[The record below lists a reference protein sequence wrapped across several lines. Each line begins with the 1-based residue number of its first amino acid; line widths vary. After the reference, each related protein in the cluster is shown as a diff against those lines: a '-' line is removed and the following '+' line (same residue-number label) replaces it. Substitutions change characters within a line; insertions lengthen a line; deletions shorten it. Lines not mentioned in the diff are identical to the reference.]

1 LNEVNAI
8 SEQPLVSI
16 VIPCYNQGR
25 FLKEAILSIRN
36 LDYPNSETI
45 LIDDGSTDNTAEIAR
60 SFPWVKYFF
69 QNNQGLPAAR
79 NAGFALSKGQFLIFL
94 DADDWL
100 CPEAISRNLVFLMAN
115 PALAM
120 VSGCHNVTNANG
132 EITYEVSE
140 LVKSK
145 HYVCLLRRNYIGNPA
160 AVLYPRWI
168 IEEFPFDTLPDV
180 KACEDYDQYL
190 KISRKYPVLH
200 HREKI
205 SFYRKHD
212 ANMSNDSKLMLVS
225 VLNVLKRQKPFL
237 RNEEE
242 RQALNVGRKQW
253 TNLYMSLLHKEIADK
268 GLTKLS
274 LADVKTI
281 LHFNIEFSRIM
292 TNDMLKKLK
301 KFIKVQL
308 KV

>member
-1 LNEVNAI
+1 LNEVNPI
-8 SEQPLVSI
+8 SEYPLVSI

-25 FLKEAILSIRN
+25 FLKEALFSIKN
-36 LDYPNSETI
+36 LDYPNTETI
-45 LIDDGSTDNTAEIAR
+45 LIDDGSTDNTAEIAA
-60 SFPWVKYFF
+60 SYPWVKYFF
-69 QNNQGLPAAR
+69 QENQGLPAAR
-79 NAGFALSKGQFLIFL
+79 NAGVGHSKGQFLIFL

-100 CPEAISRNLVFLMAN
+100 YPEAISRNLVFLRAN
-115 PALAM
+115 PSLAM
-120 VSGCHNVTNANG
+120 VSGCHNVTNVNG

-168 IEEFPFDTLPDV
+168 IDEFPFDTSPEV

-205 SFYRKHD
+205 SYYRKHD

-225 VLNVLKRQKPFL
+225 VLNVLKRQKPL
-237 RNEEE
+237 LKNEEE

-253 TNLYMSLLHKEIADK
+253 TNLYMSLLHKEVSDK
-268 GLTKLS
+268 GISKLT
-274 LADVKTI
+274 LADIKTI
-281 LHFNIEFSRIM
+281 IHFGGEFSLIVTNYILVRI
-292 TNDMLKKLK
+292 KKI
-301 KFIKVQL
+301 IKGSVNI
-308 KV
+308 